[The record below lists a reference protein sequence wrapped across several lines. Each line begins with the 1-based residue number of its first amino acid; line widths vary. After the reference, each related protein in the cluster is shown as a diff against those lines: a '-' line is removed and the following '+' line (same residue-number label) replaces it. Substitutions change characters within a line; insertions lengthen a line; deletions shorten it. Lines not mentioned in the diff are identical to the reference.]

1 MRDQSTQN
9 HCPELWQRIYLH
21 QVNEQFLAKPCCYA
35 HSYEGNK
42 VWIDDARRV
51 FDIYNQSPKIQHL
64 RDENMQGRLGEGCR
78 VCLHAEQAV
87 GSSGRTRAIER
98 NHDQA
103 GRKLTAH
110 IDLNLGNL
118 CNLAC
123 AICDPHSSTSWVPI
137 YQRMQGQPWTH
148 TTYIKHNRPVIDDP
162 ELFANIETLQLQGGE
177 VFMQSAYSEFFRN
190 LARVRDLSGISV
202 IIFSNGTVTP
212 DPDLWTYLNQCGQ
225 VELFFSIDDMG
236 YRFEYQRHGANWV
249 QVIENIRWFQN
260 HAGANFTL
268 GFHPTY
274 SLLNIYYLREL
285 QQFMADQFPGF
296 QRNWGPYH
304 VDSGP
309 CIGDHLPQAVRQAV
323 LEKNAG
329 ITELAFLGDYIRER
343 DRDFTDFHDYI
354 RRYDQATRKS
364 YQQTHKEFYNLLTS

>member
-1 MRDQSTQN
+1 MLDQSQEN

-51 FDIYNQSPKIQHL
+51 FEIYNRSPNIQHL
-64 RDENMQGRLGEGCR
+64 REENLQGRLGEGCR
-78 VCLHAEQAV
+78 VCQHAEQAV

-98 NHDQA
+98 NQ
-103 GRKLTAH
+103 GRTDHKLTAH

-137 YQRMQGQPWTH
+137 YQRMQDRPWTH

-162 ELFANIETLQLQGGE
+162 ALFANIETLQLQGGE
-177 VFMQSAYSEFFRN
+177 VFMQPAYSSFFRN
-190 LARVRDLSGISV
+190 LARTRDLSAISV
-202 IIFSNGTVTP
+202 VIFSNGTVIP

-225 VELFFSIDDMG
+225 VELFFSIDDIDL
-236 YRFEYQRHGANWV
+236 RFEYQRHGANWA
-249 QVIENIRWFQN
+249 QVIENIRWFQD

-285 QQFMADQFPGF
+285 QQFMADQFPSF

-309 CIGDHLPQAVRQAV
+309 CIADTLPTTVRQAI
-323 LEKNAG
+323 LDKHQD
-329 ITELAFLGDYIRER
+329 IPELAFLADYIR
-343 DRDFTDFHDYI
+343 DGQRDFGYFINYI
-354 RRYDQATRKS
+354 QRYDLATRNS
-364 YQQTHKEFYNLLTS
+364 YSRTHSDFWHLISL